1 MNFINNSLCMYSIPL
16 VRAPS
21 SVNVSTSPAAI
32 FSGMS
37 FTLSCS
43 IEILEEVAS
52 GVSLQVM
59 WTGPGGSTPTGTLAG
74 SGTSYTSTISETAV
88 VMSDNNYTCSA
99 NLVSSVSFLTSSTTS
114 TDTIT
119 VGVGK

>member
-1 MNFINNSLCMYSIPL
+1 MYVFNL

-21 SVNVSTSPAAI
+21 SANVSTSPAAI
-32 FSGMS
+32 FAGMS
-37 FTLSCS
+37 FTLTCS
-43 IEILEEVAS
+43 IELSEEVAS
-52 GVSLQVM
+52 GVSLQVL

-74 SGTSYTSTISETAV
+74 SGTSYTSTISGTAV
-88 VMSDNNYTCSA
+88 VMSGDNYTCSA
-99 NLVSSVSFLTSSTTS
+99 SLVSSVSFLTSSTTS